1 MKKVFLSILLISLL
15 FIFIPACSQK
25 TTSQIT
31 PTPSTS
37 ASLKPLDSGR
47 RTAVEMALSQDPEL
61 ASFKLKVEVV
71 NYDVTLKGQVETD
84 EQKLRAEKIAYTV
97 KDVKTVTNQ
106 IQVIAP

>member
-1 MKKVFLSILLISLL
+1 MKKTILVMSLISLL

-25 TTSQIT
+25 TNPQLT

-71 NYDVTLKGQVETD
+71 NYDVTLKGQVETE
-84 EQKLRAEKIAYTV
+84 EQKLRAEKLAYTV
-97 KDVKTVTNQ
+97 KDVKTVINQ
-106 IQVIAP
+106 IQVSP